1 MASDK
6 RSRKKVTGGRQQKVF
21 RLLLC
26 SLFFCYLCITFFA
39 SGEHKLLY
47 TMTANKDNTP
57 HTSSTWT
64 EVGYSPLCSNQF
76 LTTPVFLPGETT
88 FFLCREDGGRR
99 PVKLTFVVFKAP
111 DAEEWED
118 DAVVGEMLVQALGDG
133 DEEVEPVRVVN
144 LGMPPAEFIRL
155 VNQTDDATVFNIS
168 WPYGEVEVEK
178 ATVTDEGYLFR
189 KEDFEAEKGI
199 RCRLTPYNGHPF
211 TLTLKIPFAG
221 FSLRNADG
229 NAVSGEM
236 EVPYDDVTR
245 YTYAF
250 TGSEANDRFSV
261 LLDDGRLNYLCV
273 QRENGRLAVR
283 DLRNKLAVVDEIGAE
298 GPLSQLLMGAHTA
311 LVKNR
316 NNRWRISLAGSLPAS
331 EPVPE
336 CEPTALV
343 RYAFGRLMAEESEGE
358 NDLLKQLMQL
368 EAHLG
373 FQWFWL
379 KETDWSFEH
388 LDGLLDMADL
398 DDNPEK
404 MMRQAL
410 LYNRFERFMH
420 KLTACSYS
428 AMKPIQGDRLQARN
442 NKRKIA
448 RCVKRIANHRSD
460 AGSSIVTPPNSYQ
473 DDADDNFPNDAG
485 SSLWALAEADRRE
498 ILTLFS
504 TFHRDFIEALG
515 A

>member
-1 MASDK
+1 M
-6 RSRKKVTGGRQQKVF
+6 
-21 RLLLC
+21 
-26 SLFFCYLCITFFA
+26 
-39 SGEHKLLY
+39 
-47 TMTANKDNTP
+47 
-57 HTSSTWT
+57 
-64 EVGYSPLCSNQF
+64 
-76 LTTPVFLPGETT
+76 
-88 FFLCREDGGRR
+88 
-99 PVKLTFVVFKAP
+99 
-111 DAEEWED
+111 
-118 DAVVGEMLVQALGDG
+118 
-133 DEEVEPVRVVN
+133 
-144 LGMPPAEFIRL
+144 
-155 VNQTDDATVFNIS
+155 
-168 WPYGEVEVEK
+168 
-178 ATVTDEGYLFR
+178 
-189 KEDFEAEKGI
+189 
-199 RCRLTPYNGHPF
+199 
-211 TLTLKIPFAG
+211 
-221 FSLRNADG
+221 
-229 NAVSGEM
+229 
-236 EVPYDDVTR
+236 
-245 YTYAF
+245 
-250 TGSEANDRFSV
+250 
-261 LLDDGRLNYLCV
+261 

-343 RYAFGRLMAEESEGE
+343 RYAFGRLTAEESEGE

-379 KETDWSFEH
+379 KEADWSFEH

-504 TFHRDFIEALG
+504 TFHRDFIEALE

>member
-47 TMTANKDNTP
+47 TMTANKDNTT
-57 HTSSTWT
+57 HTSSAWT
-64 EVGYSPLCSNQF
+64 EVGYSSLCSNQF

-118 DAVVGEMLVQALGDG
+118 DAMVGEMLVQALGDG

-144 LGMPPAEFIRL
+144 LGMPSAEFIRL

-199 RCRLTPYNGHPF
+199 RCRLTPYDGHPF

-343 RYAFGRLMAEESEGE
+343 RYAFGRLTAEESEGE

-373 FQWFWL
+373 FQWF
-379 KETDWSFEH
+379 S
-388 LDGLLDMADL
+388 
-398 DDNPEK
+398 
-404 MMRQAL
+404 L

-504 TFHRDFIEALG
+504 TFHRDFIEALE